1 MPMTSEELIAST
13 IQEWGFDCHKIEE
26 AIDKRA
32 DFLVSDETQSY
43 FIELKTKFES
53 PQRLALRSVHLKSKG
68 VHADTLGL
76 TATATYRTIIAKASK
91 QLASMATQ
99 DNTPL
104 RIPWLHCVGLQAS
117 VDAERFKNLLFG
129 SVCIADWADGGDAKP
144 CYFFRPSIFHQY
156 KYIIDAAIVS
166 TEHDLW
172 LCLNPHSQRH
182 KQVEECRL
190 ASVLAEGKINP
201 SELELDDLA
210 WIVEAN
216 IDRNDEE
223 AVLRSVMDKYGLS
236 DRSVVMETEE
246 ISAASII

>member
-1 MPMTSEELIAST
+1 MPTTSEELIAST
-13 IQEWGFDCHKIEE
+13 IQEWGFDCHRIEE
-26 AIDKRA
+26 AIDMRA
-32 DFLVSDETQSY
+32 DFLVSDESQSY
-43 FIELKTKFES
+43 FLELKTKFES
-53 PQRLALRSVHLKSKG
+53 PERSALRSSRFKSEE
-68 VHADTLGL
+68 VFADAIGL
-76 TATATYRTIIAKASK
+76 TATATYRSILAKASK

-129 SVCIADWADGGDAKP
+129 SVYIADWTDGGDAKP

-156 KYIIDAAIVS
+156 KHIIDAAIVS

-182 KQVEECRL
+182 KQVEKCRL

-216 IDRNDEE
+216 IDRRDEG

-236 DRSVVMETEE
+236 DLSVIMDIEE
-246 ISAASII
+246 ISAASVI